1 MDKIIWV
8 VEEHRERMLDIQR
21 KINSYGGMR
30 AMCMLT
36 IDAMKNTITERID
49 KGYSHRSNPS
59 LILMDYDV
67 ISEDDVA
74 LKILKSHPKL
84 AGVPLFLLVDSV
96 DSNTNQK
103 FYFMGAMVVL
113 SKNLENSDI
122 VRIERAAWQYEI
134 TKSYEYVVQKQVTE
148 LETAKK
154 IKKLNDQLAARNE
167 FLHTIFGKYFSDEF
181 IEILLD
187 RQETELLGGDRRH
200 IAVLF
205 SDLRGFSS
213 IAEEISGENMTALLN
228 CFFGA
233 MMEGINRY
241 HGTVIEYMGDGVLA
255 VFGAPVKD
263 ENYCENAIAAG
274 ITMQK
279 AMTKVNAYCRQMGY
293 PKLNLGVAI
302 HCGEGFVGNVGTE
315 EMMRYNV
322 IGSVVN
328 ACSRIEGCSLGG
340 QVLVSKELV
349 SRLKVPVKIKERSQI
364 FAKGIKIPI
373 EICQVEGISGNYN
386 CFLDRA
392 NPPKKYKVE
401 NEVSVMIHKIHNK
414 VVDKYGQKACILFL
428 SHNEL
433 ILKQPESGPKYYDTD
448 LYSDVEIIGDE
459 FTGAY
464 CKVVKV
470 NDDDIS
476 LFVTRKSQEYID
488 FYGGLIRG
496 IINKEAAMINGIDV
510 EKLRKEMIIKEVT
523 PDLLEKEPEHKI
535 ILLWAI
541 EGEDVKVRFH
551 SENKQIRAL
560 EFVDFLLGEYG
571 MVKGNETDAGGIISK
586 ILLSVLMSEI
596 DEKDI
601 GEFFNRIT
609 WMYFDECDWIFADE
623 YVKANKDDIFKLPKY
638 VKKPVT
644 WAFVKT
650 MDIATYGTKFLLRS
664 LENES
669 DVELMASEDL
679 YIMIGCR
686 GEIYNISR
694 DKFMRTYDMTDE
706 AFDVYEKLPEYMP
719 EVRLC
724 EDNTYISLDDKAKLC
739 YPKSGRAIY
748 AKPLTCHTKVFSKE
762 NHGEYFV
769 GKPGDYLALRTDDLE
784 DIYIIQREIFE
795 ETYVLQE

>member
-1 MDKIIWV
+1 MDKIIWIL
-8 VEEHRERMLDIQR
+8 EEKRDRMLDIQR
-21 KINSYGGMR
+21 KINSYGGMK

-36 IDAMKNTITERID
+36 VKAMKNTIVERID
-49 KGYSHRSNPS
+49 RGGSTRSNPS
-59 LILMDYDV
+59 LILMDYDSV
-67 ISEDDVA
+67 SEYEDA
-74 LKILKSHPKL
+74 LNLLKSHPKL
-84 AGVPLFLLVDSV
+84 AGVPVFLMVDNA
-96 DSNTNQK
+96 DSDSNQK
-103 FYFMGAMVVL
+103 FYFLGAMVVL
-113 SKNLENSDI
+113 GKELDNSDI

-134 TKSYEYVVQKQVTE
+134 TKSYEYVVQKQITE

-154 IKKLNDQLAARNE
+154 IKKLNDQLSARNE

-187 RQETELLGGDRRH
+187 KQETELLGGDRRH
-200 IAVLF
+200 IAVLL

-263 ENYCENAIAAG
+263 ENYCENAVAAG

-279 AMTKVNAYCRQMGY
+279 SMAKVNAYCRQMGY

-349 SRLKVPVKIKERSQI
+349 KRLKVPVKIKERSRI

-392 NPPKKYKVE
+392 NPPKKYKVKE
-401 NEVSVMIHKIHNK
+401 TIYVMIHKIHNK
-414 VVDKYGQKACILFL
+414 VVDKYGHKTQMLLL

-433 ILKQPESGPKYYDTD
+433 ILKQPKSGPKFYDTD
-448 LYSDVEIIGDE
+448 LYSDVEIIGDK

-464 CKVVKV
+464 CKIIKV
-470 NDDDIS
+470 NDDDVT

-488 FYGGLIRG
+488 FYGRIIRN
-496 IINKEAAMINGIDV
+496 IVNKEESMINSIDV
-510 EKLRKEMIIKEVT
+510 EKLRKELIIKKVNPEMLT
-523 PDLLEKEPEHKI
+523 EEPEEKM
-535 ILLWAI
+535 ILEWAP
-541 EGEDVKVRFH
+541 EGEDIKVRFH
-551 SENKQIRAL
+551 SENRHIRAL
-560 EFVDFLLGEYG
+560 EFVDYLLGEYG
-571 MVKGNETDAGGIISK
+571 MVKGNEKDAGGIISH

-596 DEKDI
+596 DEEDI
-601 GEFFNRIT
+601 GRFFERLT
-609 WMYFDECDWIFADE
+609 WMYFDKCDWIFADE
-623 YVKANKDDIFKLPKY
+623 YVKANMEDIKNLPQY

-650 MDIATYGTKFLLRS
+650 MDIATYGTKFFLRS

-694 DKFMRTYDMTDE
+694 DKFMRTYEITDE
-706 AFDVYEKLPEYMP
+706 DFDVYEKLPEYMP

-724 EDNTYISLDDKAKLC
+724 DEDTYISLDDKAKLC

-748 AKPLTCHTKVFSKE
+748 AKPLTCRTKVFSKE
-762 NHGEYFV
+762 NQGEYFV
-769 GKPGDYLALRTDDLE
+769 GKAGDYLALRLDDLE
-784 DIYIIQREIFE
+784 DMYIIQKEIFE
-795 ETYVLQE
+795 ETYMEQS